1 MGVAQA
7 KPACKHTIATRK
19 CYQYNT
25 ILADL
30 DITQSGKAAPTLKH
44 EHRVVI
50 CHLKLIDVMYSF
62 IIYSF
67 TVYSGL
73 AVIDMLFLILL

>member
-1 MGVAQA
+1 MPNNSIKLIYLPIDVNSYG
-7 KPACKHTIATRK
+7 
-19 CYQYNT
+19 

-62 IIYSF
+62 IIDSF

-73 AVIDMLFLILL
+73 AVIDMLFLMLL